1 MSVPVFRFAPSPNGE
16 LHIGHARSALV
27 GYDWARSCG
36 GRFLVRLEDI
46 DVARVRQRFID
57 GIFEDLAWL
66 GVPWE
71 KPVLRQSEHFA
82 VYRAAADRLGELS
95 LTYPCFASRNEIE
108 LASARAGLPRDPDGA
123 PLYPGIARAMSLG
136 EVKGRIAAGERY
148 AVRLDMRKAMAVAA
162 GRLCGKPLTFT
173 EITPAGE
180 RSVIEARPERWGDVV
195 LLRKDVPA
203 SYHLCVVVDD
213 ARQGVTHVTRGRD
226 LFAATDVHRLLQVLL
241 DLPEPLYHHHGL
253 LTDNNGNKLSKS
265 AGAPSLRSRREAG
278 ALPEQVRAEIECGRL
293 ATRRAD

>member
-1 MSVPVFRFAPSPNGE
+1 MSPPVFRFAPSPNGE

-46 DVARVRQRFID
+46 DVSRVRPRFVD

-66 GVPWE
+66 GVTWE
-71 KPVLRQSEHFA
+71 KPVLRQSEHFP
-82 VYRAAADRLGELS
+82 VYRAAADHLSELGF
-95 LTYPCFASRNEIE
+95 TFPCFASRNEIE
-108 LASARAGLPRDPDGA
+108 VASARAGLARDPDGA
-123 PLYPGIARAMSLG
+123 PLYPGIARNMSLG
-136 EVKGRIAAGERY
+136 EVKARIAAGERY
-148 AVRLDMRKAMAVAA
+148 ALRLDMRRALALARE
-162 GRLCGKPLTFT
+162 RLGGTPLTFT
-173 EITPAGE
+173 EITPAGG
-180 RSVIEARPERWGDVV
+180 RQVIEARPERWGDVV

-226 LFAATDVHRLLQVLL
+226 LFAATDVHRLLQVVLG
-241 DLPEPLYHHHGL
+241 LPEPLYHHHGL
-253 LTDNNGNKLSKS
+253 LTDRHGNKLSKS

-278 ALPEQVRAEIECGRL
+278 ATAAQVRAEIECGRS